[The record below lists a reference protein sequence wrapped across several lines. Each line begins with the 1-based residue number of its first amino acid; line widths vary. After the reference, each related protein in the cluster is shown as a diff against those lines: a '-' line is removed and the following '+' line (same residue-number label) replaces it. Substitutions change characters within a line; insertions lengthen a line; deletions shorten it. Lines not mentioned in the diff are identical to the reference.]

1 MSCKAEASVIQSVFL
16 SRPFPGLVIN
26 NQLVDQNESEGPVI
40 QESAEASQLEVP
52 ATEEI
57 KETDGSS
64 QIKQEP
70 DPTW

>member
-1 MSCKAEASVIQSVFL
+1 M
-16 SRPFPGLVIN
+16 IN

-40 QESAEASQLEVP
+40 QESAEPTQLEVP

-57 KETDGSS
+57 KETDGNS